1 VLQGKLV
8 TFYNAIK
15 AYIPTGVQIT
25 VPSAGAVVDSATGQ
39 NTAMWAAGSS
49 TIISGTHSGAF
60 TSACGFTVNWN
71 TSVFNSGR
79 RLRGKTFIVPAGIA
93 IFDSDGTLGA
103 TQLAVIRPAASAV
116 PGGADGLVV
125 YSRKLGSTGVVT
137 TADVPDKQAV
147 LRSRRD

>member
-1 VLQGKLV
+1 
-8 TFYNAIK
+8 
-15 AYIPTGVQIT
+15 
-25 VPSAGAVVDSATGQ
+25 
-39 NTAMWAAGSS
+39 
-49 TIISGTHSGAF
+49 
-60 TSACGFTVNWN
+60 
-71 TSVFNSGR
+71 
-79 RLRGKTFIVPAGIA
+79 VPAGIA